1 MSKNKILNDL
11 AKERFVE
18 KQSAKFYK
26 QIGNFLYDDFTQ
38 HIYLQLLEM
47 SDAYVVGLFNK
58 NELGYFIRYIIKLN
72 ATSKSSRFQQKVKK
86 LFTECQVEDEYLLD
100 NLVNTEG
107 NCFDIIS
114 ADDILYYWN
123 EMTETERLIIDGYDT
138 KNQSQLAL
146 EHNVSQFW
154 ISTFLKKSRIN
165 LINKYREDND

>member
-1 MSKNKILNDL
+1 MSKNKIVNDL

-86 LFTECQVEDEYLLD
+86 LFTECQVEDEYLNYYL
-100 NLVNTEG
+100 LL
-107 NCFDIIS
+107 F
-114 ADDILYYWN
+114 LY
-123 EMTETERLIIDGYDT
+123 
-138 KNQSQLAL
+138 Q
-146 EHNVSQFW
+146 
-154 ISTFLKKSRIN
+154 
-165 LINKYREDND
+165 